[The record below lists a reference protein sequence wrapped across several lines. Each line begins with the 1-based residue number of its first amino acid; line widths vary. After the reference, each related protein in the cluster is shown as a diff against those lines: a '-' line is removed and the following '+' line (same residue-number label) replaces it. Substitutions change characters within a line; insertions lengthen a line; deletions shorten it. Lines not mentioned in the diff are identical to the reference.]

1 MADSEDKDR
10 GEQAPQPKQGDTN
23 AEPWLVLIK
32 DAQQYFNH
40 WQEKADSIDKQFG
53 QLKKLAGSNT
63 DREFQMFWANMEVL
77 KPSIYSR
84 PPIPVVTPRFKDNK
98 ELPRKA
104 SELLERN
111 LVVTF
116 EQQDI
121 DVIMRAVRDDMAT
134 VGRGVPWVRMGEEE
148 VIFDHIE
155 RQDFLHE
162 PARKWKE
169 VGWVAKRVWLSREAG
184 MERFGPSFE
193 TVQLKSAKERNKA
206 DDSSYVGE
214 KKAEVWEIWSKTEN
228 SVVWVSPGVPTVL
241 DVQDPFLTLDGFFP
255 CPRPAYATV
264 ERGSLLPVPDY
275 VYYKDQLEE
284 INELTAR
291 ISALCEGLRLKGF
304 YAAGQGDLADTI
316 EAAIKRT
323 DQNAILIPVPN
334 YAAMGAAGLKDSIV
348 WLPVQEVANCIKELL
363 LNRRQLIDDVYQ
375 ITGLS
380 DIMRG
385 ATDAGET
392 ATAQQ
397 LKSQYGSVRIKDRQS
412 ELVRVA
418 RDLTRMAAEIIAEN
432 FTPETMLSMAQ
443 MDIPTDAAIEQQ
455 AMQIAMQ
462 AQQAAQANP
471 EQAQQIG
478 QQAKA
483 EADKLQNT
491 ITLEKIAAL
500 LKEEKTR
507 PFILEIETDSTILPN
522 EQAEKE
528 ARNEFLQVVG
538 GFMSAALPLVQQL
551 PEAAGLAGEM
561 LKFAAGAYRA
571 GRSLEGE
578 IDRFVE
584 TIKKP
589 KPPQPDPKVVAE
601 QEKLKLKKEEH
612 TQEMQFKAEE
622 HKQDMQLQAAK
633 NQGDMAMQQQKVA
646 AQGQMNVVKMRQ
658 TAEAGQQKMQMDDR
672 FRRDTATQDAQGND
686 QLAQQVEQLTM
697 IVAKMA
703 QAMGIN
709 IAA

>member
-1 MADSEDKDR
+1 
-10 GEQAPQPKQGDTN
+10 
-23 AEPWLVLIK
+23 
-32 DAQQYFNH
+32 
-40 WQEKADSIDKQFG
+40 
-53 QLKKLAGSNT
+53 
-63 DREFQMFWANMEVL
+63 
-77 KPSIYSR
+77 
-84 PPIPVVTPRFKDNK
+84 
-98 ELPRKA
+98 
-104 SELLERN
+104 
-111 LVVTF
+111 
-116 EQQDI
+116 
-121 DVIMRAVRDDMAT
+121 
-134 VGRGVPWVRMGEEE
+134 
-148 VIFDHIE
+148 
-155 RQDFLHE
+155 
-162 PARKWKE
+162 
-169 VGWVAKRVWLSREAG
+169 

-193 TVQLKSAKERNKA
+193 TVQLKSSKERNKA

-612 TQEMQFKAEE
+612 TQEMQFKREE
-622 HKQDMQLQAAK
+622 HQQDMQLQAAK

-672 FRRDTATQDAQGND
+672 FRRDTATQEAQGND

>member
-1 MADSEDKDR
+1 MADSEDKER
-10 GEQAPQPKQGDTN
+10 GEEAPQPKHGDTN

-40 WQEKADSIDKQFG
+40 WQAKADSIDKRFG
-53 QLKKLAGSNT
+53 QLKKLAGEST

-121 DVIMRAVRDDMAT
+121 DTIMRAVRDDMAT
-134 VGRGVPWVRMGEEE
+134 VGRGVPWVRFEGDVGAEE

-184 MERFGPSFE
+184 LERFGEAFE
-193 TVQLKSAKERNKA
+193 TVQLKSSKERNKS

-228 SVVWVSPGVPTVL
+228 CVVWVSPGVLTVL
-241 DVQDPFLTLDGFFP
+241 DYQDPFLSLDGFFP

-264 ERGSLLPVPDY
+264 ERGTLLPVPDF

-291 ISALCEGLRLKGF
+291 IAALCDGLRMRGF
-304 YAAGQGDLADTI
+304 YAGGTGDIADTV
-316 EAAIKRT
+316 EAAFSRA
-323 DQNAILIPVPN
+323 DNNAVLHKIPN
-334 YAAMGAAGLKDSIV
+334 FAGLGGQALKDAV
-348 WLPVQEVANCIKELL
+348 LFWPVEQIADCIKELL

-397 LKSQYGSVRIKDRQS
+397 LKSQYGSVRIKDRQA

-418 RDLTRMAAEIIAEN
+418 RDLTRMAAEVIAEN
-432 FTPETMLSMAQ
+432 FAPETMLSMAQ
-443 MDIPTDAAIEQQ
+443 MELPTEADIERQVEEIK
-455 AMQIAMQ
+455 
-462 AQQAAQANP
+462 AQAEEAAAP
-471 EQAQQIG
+471 QAGNMAAVQQIG
-478 QQAKA
+478 QQAQAQA
-483 EADKLQNT
+483 EKLKGSV
-491 ITLEKIAAL
+491 TLEKVAGL

-538 GFMSAALPLVQQL
+538 GFMRAALPLVQQL

-584 TIKKP
+584 TIKRP

-612 TQEMQFKAEE
+612 AQDMQFKREE
-622 HKQDMQLQAAK
+622 HQQDMQLQASK
-633 NQGDMAMQQQKVA
+633 NQADLALNQQKVQ
-646 AQGQMNVVKMRQ
+646 AQGQMNVIALRQ
-658 TAEAGQQKMQMDDR
+658 KAEAGQQQ
-672 FRRDTATQDAQGND
+672 AQEAQGNEK
-686 QLAQQVEQLTM
+686 LAEQVAQLTA
-697 IVAKMA
+697 IVAQMA
-703 QAMGIN
+703 KAMGIQ